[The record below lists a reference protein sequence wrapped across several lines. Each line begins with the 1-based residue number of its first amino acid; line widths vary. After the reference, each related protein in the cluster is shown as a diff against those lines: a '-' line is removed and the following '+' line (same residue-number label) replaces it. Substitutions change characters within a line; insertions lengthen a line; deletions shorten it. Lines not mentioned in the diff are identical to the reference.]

1 MFKELRMKRGKHILT
16 WSLLPGV
23 LLLVLPG
30 NFFGGTSAKH
40 ITAVRVSSAPT
51 IDGRL
56 TENQWTLAEPV
67 SEFQQYDPVEGADPT
82 ERTSVRVLY
91 DDNALYVGVMCYD
104 SNPEGI
110 VQQLTRRDRSAQS
123 DRIAVIID
131 SYHDHTTAFLF
142 SGSVSG
148 VQSDGALSHDGLV
161 YDIQWDAVWEFN
173 AQVVANGWSAEF
185 KIPFSALRFV
195 PLKQGD
201 SGYVWGINFRRYIA
215 RKNETDEWV
224 MVSRKEVPPGT
235 LSSVSRMGHLLG
247 IKDIHPPLHLEV
259 LPYESSKLDYISQPD
274 PFPLQKDFKENVG
287 LDLKYGVSNNF
298 TLDVAVN
305 PDFGQVEVDQA
316 ILNLTVFETFYP
328 EKRPFFLEGAPIF
341 SFGTMFDNQELRLFY
356 SRRIGKKPAGYDTV
370 SISSN
375 QTYSDMPELTT
386 ILAAGKLT
394 GRTQSGLTLGVLSAV
409 TNEENATVKNLDGS
423 TNPATLVE
431 PRAGYNAL
439 RLKQDVFDN
448 SWVGLMATSSAKEYN
463 SPALSGGVDW
473 NLRFDDN
480 TYAVDGYL
488 AGSQAVFNPLL
499 YPESGRVTGDAGRI
513 GIGKLQGEHWLMFS
527 LYDFTSKNFWIDDLG
542 FYSQPREHGGFTQV
556 SYKED
561 RANTAIVQRYALT
574 AETDYRWD
582 WDGAKTVSQ
591 LEFEP
596 QFQFTNFWTL
606 TLDYLRLLPAYD
618 DANRGII
625 GLYHRPGGDRL
636 LASLQTDARQS
647 VVLALN
653 AGYQNS
659 TKGMSM
665 LYSIFQFTLRPSTW
679 MEFSPSITLYRTRD
693 EEAWATSTNSPYY
706 FYDSTLT
713 HSWHNLFGDRDIDQ
727 YDLSLRG
734 TITFTRSMSVQFF
747 TQVLLAKANYT
758 HYSVLV
764 GADDLEPY
772 NFQPTPTDDPDFNQ
786 KTINANVVFRWEYM
800 PGSTI
805 YLVWTQARI
814 GDNDVY
820 ATSFRDDFRDAFKLP
835 MDNVL
840 LAKITYWWS
849 R

>member
-1 MFKELRMKRGKHILT
+1 MFKELCMKRGKHILI
-16 WSLLPGV
+16 WSLLAGV
-23 LLLVLPG
+23 LLLFVPG
-30 NFFGGTSAKH
+30 RFLGGTSGKH

-51 IDGRL
+51 IDGKL
-56 TENQWTLAEPV
+56 TENQWALAEPV
-67 SEFQQYDPVEGADPT
+67 SEFQQYDPVEGAEPT

-104 SNPEGI
+104 SNPQGI
-110 VQQLTRRDRSAQS
+110 VHQLTRRDRSAQS

-131 SYHDHTTAFLF
+131 SYHDHSTAFLF

-173 AQVVANGWSAEF
+173 AQVVADGWSAEF

-224 MVSRKEVPPGT
+224 MVARKEVPPGT
-235 LSSVSRMGHLLG
+235 LSSVSKMGHLLG
-247 IKDIHPPLHLEV
+247 INDIHPPLHLEV
-259 LPYESSKLDYISQPD
+259 LPYESSKLNYISQPD

-287 LDLKYGVSNNF
+287 LDLKYGVSNNL

-341 SFGTMFDNQELRLFY
+341 SFGNMFDNQELRLFY
-356 SRRIGKKPAGYDTV
+356 SRRIGKRPAGYDTV
-370 SISSN
+370 SIVPN
-375 QTYSDMPELTT
+375 PTYSDMPELTT

-394 GRTQSGLTLGVLSAV
+394 GRTEGGLTLGVLSAV
-409 TNEENATVKNLDGS
+409 TNEENATVKNQDGS

-431 PRAGYNAL
+431 PRAGYNVL

-473 NLRFDDN
+473 NLRFDEN

-488 AGSQAVFNPLL
+488 AGSQAVFDPL
-499 YPESGRVTGDAGRI
+499 YPSGNRVTGDAGRI
-513 GIGKLQGEHWLMFS
+513 GIGKLQGEHWLAFS

-561 RANTAIVQRYALT
+561 RANTAVVQRYALT

-582 WDGAKTVSQ
+582 WDQVKTVSQ
-591 LEFEP
+591 VEFEP

-618 DANRGII
+618 DINKLSYGGVVPNVA
-625 GLYHRPGGDRL
+625 LYHRPAGDRL
-636 LASLQTDARQS
+636 LASLQTDSRQP
-647 VVLALN
+647 VVLTMN

-659 TKGMSM
+659 TKGMST
-665 LYSIFQFTLRPSTW
+665 LYSVFQFTLRPSTW
-679 MEFSPSITLYRTRD
+679 MEFDPSITLYATRD
-693 EEAWATSTNSPYY
+693 EEAWPIGLYV
-706 FYDSTLT
+706 YDTLNAPRY
-713 HSWHNLFGDRDIDQ
+713 NLFGDRDVDET
-727 YDLSLRG
+727 DLSLRG
-734 TITFTRSMSVQFF
+734 TITFTRNLSVQFF
-747 TQVLLAKANYT
+747 TQVLLAKGHYANLRE
-758 HYSVLV
+758 LV
-764 GADDLEPY
+764 GSDELMPY
-772 NFQPTPTDDPDFNQ
+772 YSPPAFNPDFNE
-786 KTINANVVFRWEYM
+786 KTINANLVLRWEYM
-800 PGSTI
+800 PGSTF
-805 YLVWTQARI
+805 YLVWTQSRF
-814 GDNDVY
+814 GYNSDY
-820 ATSFRDDFRDAFKLP
+820 PTTFGDDFRDAFKLP